1 MWRWLVLLAIVA
13 LWLEWLLYYSAR
25 ERQRVAEV
33 REPPADQPPPELE
46 REVEEQEEAGFRNP
60 NLVGR

>member
-1 MWRWLVLLAIVA
+1 LA

-25 ERQRVAEV
+25 ERQRAAEV
-33 REPPADQPPPELE
+33 REVPDDQPLSEFDREMEL
-46 REVEEQEEAGFRNP
+46 QEESRIRNT